1 MTDEEKA
8 RFETNA
14 VFLCREISKET
25 GQIAVYELDMP
36 VDGHTIFCLRIRQ
49 QFNPELRYFAVGAN
63 FYAENKSMIFAAL
76 KKAPDNEGGYR
87 KPGCYCRTGKINRRK
102 EVQNMGKPKKK
113 PLPAY
118 FKKSLGL
125 QIRQKQA
132 ARRKAA
138 MEAKKADTTKK
149 Q

>member
-25 GQIAVYELDMP
+25 GQIAVYELDVP
-36 VDGHTIFCLRIRQ
+36 VDGHMIFCLRIRQ
-49 QFNPELRYFAVGAN
+49 QFNPELRYFVVGEK
-63 FYAENKSMIFAAL
+63 FYTAHKQEIIASLNK
-76 KKAPDNEGGYR
+76 P
-87 KPGCYCRTGKINRRK
+87 RRK
-102 EVQNMGKPKKK
+102 TFPE
-113 PLPAY
+113 Y

-125 QIRQKQA
+125 QVKQKQA

-138 MEAKKADTTKK
+138 LEAKKEAATKK